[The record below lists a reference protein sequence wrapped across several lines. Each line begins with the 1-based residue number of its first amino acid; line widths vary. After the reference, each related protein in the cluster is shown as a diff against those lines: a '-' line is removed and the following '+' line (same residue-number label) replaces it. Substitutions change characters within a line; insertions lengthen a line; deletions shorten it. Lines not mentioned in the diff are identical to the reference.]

1 MLQFF
6 GFVGNLGRKEN
17 GGDEHPRKY
26 QYKLLETGNH
36 NFQKDGVTSKAGK
49 KGFEQA
55 FKNKTHVMFDKEYMQ
70 KLTSKAGKASAK
82 KQIEAGTHITSTEYI
97 CPHCGKKGKGPV
109 MFKYHFSNCKGI
121 N

>member
-1 MLQFF
+1 
-6 GFVGNLGRKEN
+6 
-17 GGDEHPRKY
+17 
-26 QYKLLETGNH
+26 
-36 NFQKDGVTSKAGK
+36 
-49 KGFEQA
+49 
-55 FKNKTHVMFDKEYMQ
+55 MFDKEYMQ